1 MRASY
6 KAMHETAMGILK
18 NDCSVKVEDKLISIK
33 EILKL
38 IPGTE

>member
-1 MRASY
+1 
-6 KAMHETAMGILK
+6 MHETALGILQY
-18 NDCSVKVEDKLISIK
+18 DRSLEIEDKLISIK